1 MLPSG
6 NLRPSKTV
14 YRIAVPGRWTMSG
27 RQGETVVE
35 GGEEEEDG
43 TKSAT
48 LQIFPPVGSSLLTV
62 ASVTLL
68 ESEIHLLQESYG

>member
-14 YRIAVPGRWTMSG
+14 YRMAVPGLWTISG
-27 RQGETVVE
+27 RQGEVVALD
-35 GGEEEEDG
+35 GEEEEVG

-48 LQIFPPVGSSLLTV
+48 LQIFPPVGSSLFTV

-68 ESEIHLLQESYG
+68 DSEIHLLQELYG